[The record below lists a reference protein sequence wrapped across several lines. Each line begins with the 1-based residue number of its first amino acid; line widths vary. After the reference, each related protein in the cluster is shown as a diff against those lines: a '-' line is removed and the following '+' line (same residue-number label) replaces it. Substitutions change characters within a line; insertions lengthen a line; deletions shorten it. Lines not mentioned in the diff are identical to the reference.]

1 MVQYKRRIGYS
12 LHPEWRVIPSVKAEP
27 IVEIEQVIEP
37 IVVVK
42 LSIWRRIYNYII
54 KLFK

>member
-12 LHPEWRVIPSVKAEP
+12 LHPEWRVIPSVKAE
-27 IVEIEQVIEP
+27 VVIETAKFVEP
-37 IVVVK
+37 IIVVK
-42 LSIWRRIYNYII
+42 ISIWRRIYNWIL